1 MSRKTRA
8 DSFWD
13 NQPAAR
19 LAELETWLFEQNVSY
34 EEAVKRYA
42 GFGGETGSVASL
54 ARWRSRRAQERML
67 ERITSSAR
75 QANAVVE
82 KFQENP
88 ANTYSALLQMVGQ
101 AAFDAQLHGQTLDL
115 STLKDLAELTGL
127 GLKAA
132 HDQAVLAM
140 KEKDLAL
147 KERRVKLLEEKA
159 RQADQAKDTVS
170 DKKLSPEEK
179 DQRLRQIFGMT

>member
-42 GFGGETGSVASL
+42 GFGETGSVASL

-67 ERITSSAR
+67 ERLTSSAR

-82 KFQENP
+82 KFQETP
-88 ANTYSALLQMVGQ
+88 ANTSSALLQMVGQ
-101 AAFDAQLHGQTLDL
+101 AAFDAQLHGQT
-115 STLKDLAELTGL
+115 
-127 GLKAA
+127 
-132 HDQAVLAM
+132 
-140 KEKDLAL
+140 
-147 KERRVKLLEEKA
+147 
-159 RQADQAKDTVS
+159 
-170 DKKLSPEEK
+170 
-179 DQRLRQIFGMT
+179 

>member
-13 NQPAAR
+13 AQPAAR
-19 LAELETWLFEQNVSY
+19 LAELERWLFEENLSY
-34 EEAVKRYA
+34 DEAVKRYA
-42 GFGGETGSVASL
+42 EFGESGSVASL
-54 ARWRSRRAQERML
+54 QRWRSRRAQERML
-67 ERITSSAR
+67 ERIAASAR
-75 QANAVVE
+75 QANAVVDRF
-82 KFQENP
+82 KANP
-88 ANTYSALLQMVGQ
+88 SETFDALLKMIGQ

-115 STLKDLAELTGL
+115 STLKDLADLTAMGL
-127 GLKAA
+127 NAA
-132 HDQAVLAM
+132 HDKATLEL
-140 KEKDLAL
+140 KEKDLDL

-170 DKKLSPEEK
+170 DQKLSPEEK